1 MSRNSDNIILDDL
14 AEAWPPRPVFWAF
27 FWLAIACFIAKAHY
41 LNGLYNFLE
50 SKRRF
55 DWLQQL
61 AAITQRDAAFVIL
74 AGMASAAL
82 IALTRPLN
90 FLNKW
95 LYRLI
100 RLIALLCLIYLI
112 IAIAAFDFLR
122 SFPTC

>member
-1 MSRNSDNIILDDL
+1 MSRSSDTIILNDL
-14 AEAWPPRPVFWAF
+14 AEPRPPRPVFWAF

-41 LNGLYNFLE
+41 LNGLYNFWE

-61 AAITQRDAAFVIL
+61 AAIMQRDAAFVII

-82 IALTRPLN
+82 LAITRPLN
-90 FLNKW
+90 FVNRW

-100 RLIALLCLIYLI
+100 
-112 IAIAAFDFLR
+112 
-122 SFPTC
+122 